1 MKYSPIMVAMIGIV
15 IHSLG
20 LLDLIPHPLF
30 ILDLLMLCID
40 ILVVYGLIK
49 KTTWG
54 YWLAIALYLQQSLM
68 QPYWAYQK
76 YVSHFYIV
84 HPIEYF
90 VASILVI
97 SSLLILVFNKQYFVN
112 HKVSCL

>member
-1 MKYSPIMVAMIGIV
+1 MRYIPITVAIIGIV

-40 ILVVYGLIK
+40 ILVAYGLIK

-54 YWLAIALYLQQSLM
+54 ILACDRFISTTKLYAALLGL
-68 QPYWAYQK
+68 
-76 YVSHFYIV
+76 
-84 HPIEYF
+84 
-90 VASILVI
+90 
-97 SSLLILVFNKQYFVN
+97 
-112 HKVSCL
+112 

>member
-1 MKYSPIMVAMIGIV
+1 MNSIPVIVAAIGV
-15 IHSLG
+15 IIHALG
-20 LLDLIPHPLF
+20 LLDLIPHPEF
-30 ILDLLMLCID
+30 ISDLSMFFID
-40 ILVVYGLIK
+40 ILVVYGLMK
-49 KTTWG
+49 KTVWG
-54 YWLAIALYLQQSLM
+54 YWLAVALYLQQSLM

-97 SSLLILVFNKQYFVN
+97 SSLFILIFNKQYFVN
-112 HKVSCL
+112 QR